1 MNEVV
6 PLVMMSRQTVVSRMG
21 GGIPSL
27 FNTKVDVTHEFKQS
41 MEQCQIL
48 STMSS
53 SIDNDYLVR
62 KVVLIKLLKHI

>member
-27 FNTKVDVTHEFKQS
+27 LNTKVDVTHEFKQS
-41 MEQCQIL
+41 IEQCQIL

-62 KVVLIKLLKHI
+62 KVVLTQLLKHI